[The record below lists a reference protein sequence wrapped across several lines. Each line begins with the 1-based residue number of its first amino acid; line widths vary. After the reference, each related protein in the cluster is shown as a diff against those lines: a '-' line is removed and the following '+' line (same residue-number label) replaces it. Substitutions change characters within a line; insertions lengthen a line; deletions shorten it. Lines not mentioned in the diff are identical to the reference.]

1 MILLFNNLTQQELD
15 LYMRFETSS
24 EGASRGL
31 QHVFHHY
38 NKLLHNHGF
47 ISEAPLQ
54 VTLSLTDECNIRC
67 LHCSRH
73 TTSSMRSNSKFMQ
86 NWKLAI
92 DNLAECRVS
101 QISFSGGEPT
111 LHPEISDILTYAK
124 DKGFFIGLLT
134 NAVGLSD
141 NLMSVIKAKFNHEY
155 DYVRISLDD
164 LYEHYGKLRV
174 GSTFE
179 MVDDVIKKLVA
190 NGVNV
195 QVATVISTAN
205 INHLF
210 DIYQY
215 CVMTK
220 VNAVRFMPLFS
231 HPNTLLEPPRD
242 EEVIKKFC
250 EILAHRQ
257 QKSDAVKTVS
267 SPIPLVY
274 PLAVW
279 IKRNRPDIE
288 HRFPTDRFICP
299 ATITSC
305 EISPDGYV
313 YPCSYFDCEEFVS
326 GNVFHEDFK
335 SIWRNGLNW
344 VQLRKGLIVNANC
357 SGCEE
362 FNNCLSGCPAKNYYQ
377 VNFCEMVKY

>member
-1 MILLFNNLTQQELD
+1 MICLFNNLTQHELD
-15 LYMRFETSS
+15 LYMRFETTS

-38 NKLLHNHGF
+38 NKLLHDHGF

-54 VTLSLTDECNIRC
+54 VTISLTDECNIRC
-67 LHCSRH
+67 LHCSRN
-73 TTSSMRSNSKFMQ
+73 TASSMRSTSKYMR
-86 NWKLAI
+86 NWKLVL
-92 DNLAECRVS
+92 DNLAECEVS

-111 LHPEISDILTYAK
+111 LHPEIDDILTYAK
-124 DKGFFIGLLT
+124 DKGFFVGLLT
-134 NAVGLSD
+134 NAAGFND
-141 NLMSVIKAKFNHEY
+141 NLMALIKAKFDHEY

-164 LYEHYGKLRV
+164 LYEHYSELRV

-205 INHLF
+205 LNRLY
-210 DIYQY
+210 DIYKY
-215 CVMTK
+215 CVTAK
-220 VNAVRFMPLFS
+220 VNAVRFIPLFS
-231 HPNTLLEPPRD
+231 HPNTLLKPPRD

-257 QKSDAVKTVS
+257 LNSDTLKTVS

-274 PLAVW
+274 PFSVW
-279 IKRNRPDIE
+279 LKRNRPDIQNL
-288 HRFPTDRFICP
+288 FPTDRFICP

-313 YPCSYFDCEEFVS
+313 YPCSYFDCEEFVA

-344 VQLRKGLIVNANC
+344 GKLRKGLIVNANC

-362 FNNCLSGCPAKNYYQ
+362 FHNCLSGCPAKNYYN
-377 VNFCEMVKY
+377 VNSCEMVKL